1 MSRSQASRIAAVFAA
16 TVTVLSFLPRAGAL
30 DAFPGAE
37 GAGRNAI
44 GGRGGDVYF
53 VKNLN
58 DSGVGSLRY
67 GIDTAT
73 GPRTILFNVAGTIH
87 LQSSLK
93 SKKSFLTIAGQS
105 APGGGITIADQY
117 LGISE
122 CNNVILQYVR
132 VRLGDDPASRAIN
145 PESDALSLGTVHD
158 VMVDHV
164 TASWSIDETL
174 PVTHGSTNV
183 TVQYSLISE
192 PLKNA
197 GHSGGS
203 HSFAVGM
210 DAGNM
215 TFSHNLFA
223 NNDSRNPRVGDL
235 AQLDFVN
242 NVIFNSGSNYRLQ
255 QRLGRHAVDQLCRA
269 TLASMGPTQVP
280 AVLCFPSAVF
290 GQSKHLFFRE
300 PSR

>member
-16 TVTVLSFLPRAGAL
+16 TVTVLSLLPQADAL

-73 GPRTILFNVAGTIH
+73 GPRTILFNAAGTIH
-87 LQSSLK
+87 LQSALK

-122 CNNVILQYVR
+122 CNDVILQYVR
-132 VRLGDDPASRAIN
+132 ARLGDDPASRAIN
-145 PESDALSLGTVHD
+145 PESDALSL
-158 VMVDHV
+158 
-164 TASWSIDETL
+164 
-174 PVTHGSTNV
+174 
-183 TVQYSLISE
+183 
-192 PLKNA
+192 
-197 GHSGGS
+197 
-203 HSFAVGM
+203 
-210 DAGNM
+210 
-215 TFSHNLFA
+215 
-223 NNDSRNPRVGDL
+223 
-235 AQLDFVN
+235 
-242 NVIFNSGSNYRLQ
+242 
-255 QRLGRHAVDQLCRA
+255 
-269 TLASMGPTQVP
+269 
-280 AVLCFPSAVF
+280 
-290 GQSKHLFFRE
+290 
-300 PSR
+300 